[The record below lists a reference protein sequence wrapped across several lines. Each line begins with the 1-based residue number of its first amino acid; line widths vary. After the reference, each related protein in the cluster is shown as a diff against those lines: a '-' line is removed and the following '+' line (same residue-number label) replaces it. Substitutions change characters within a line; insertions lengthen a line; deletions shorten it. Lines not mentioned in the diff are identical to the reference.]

1 MEWVPHGM
9 SFLGRSRHIAGGAG
23 AIDSQ
28 SQNIGRALGRSNLSP
43 FVLQI
48 KKLRSRDLRTLIKA
62 YKAPWVH
69 VLADWAKGSLQRV
82 LSIS

>member
-43 FVLQI
+43 FVLKI
-48 KKLRSRDLRTLIKA
+48 KKQKPRMVQTTHTSYNTQL
-62 YKAPWVH
+62 
-69 VLADWAKGSLQRV
+69 
-82 LSIS
+82 